1 MIVIIDDYI
10 NLTEHEYIIP
20 VQVLMTVHVYV
31 FDATINDNQEY
42 RERSWNNSEVRNY
55 HILQVF
61 KIIKFPLKVLKM

>member
-31 FDATINDNQEY
+31 FDTTINDNQEY
-42 RERSWNNSEVRNY
+42 RERS
-55 HILQVF
+55 
-61 KIIKFPLKVLKM
+61 